1 MELIL
6 AAAVCSVL
14 VSILLKICKAK
25 GLNPMQMICWN
36 YAIASLLCFF
46 WFKPDLSHISPSNT
60 PWWLILS
67 LGVLLPSV
75 FLCLSKSLQS
85 TGIVKTEV
93 AQRLSVVLSLGA
105 AYFIFNEHFGTFK
118 LIGIGL
124 GITAVLCIIYSHRS
138 SHAQASYSSSGMMY
152 LASVWVGYALVDILL
167 KYTTG
172 LGVQFAV
179 ALNLMFICAF
189 IFSFLYIVLTT
200 KQIGSATTIL
210 FGLVLGLLN
219 FANIA
224 LYVKA
229 HMLLKDTPAIVFAG
243 MNILV
248 VVLGVFSGL
257 LFFKEKLKTSTS
269 LGLGLGIISVICLAY
284 AMTVS

>member
-6 AAAVCSVL
+6 AAALFSVL
-14 VSILLKICKAK
+14 VSMLLKVSKAK

-36 YAIASLLCFF
+36 YAIASLLCFY
-46 WFKPDLSHISPSNT
+46 WFKPDLSHVSLSNT
-60 PWWLILS
+60 PWLLILS
-67 LGVLLPSV
+67 LGLLLPSV
-75 FLCLSKSLQS
+75 FLCLSKSLQ
-85 TGIVKTEV
+85 TAGIVKTEV
-93 AQRLSVVLSLGA
+93 AQRLSVILSLGA
-105 AYFIFNEHFGTFK
+105 AYFIFNEQFGILK

-138 SHAQASYSSSGMMY
+138 SHTQASASSSGVFY

-172 LGVQFAV
+172 LGVQFSV

-189 IFSFLYIVLTT
+189 IFSFLYVLFTT
-200 KQIGSATTIL
+200 KQIGSSTNI
-210 FGLVLGLLN
+210 FLGLCLGMLN

-229 HMLLKDTPAIVFAG
+229 HMLLKDSPAIVFAG

-248 VVLGVFSGL
+248 VLLGVLSGL
-257 LFFKEKLKTSTS
+257 IFFKEKLKTSTS
-269 LGLGLGIISVICLAY
+269 LGLGLGIMSVLCLAY
-284 AMTVS
+284 AMIV